1 MDSLVIYIMM
11 ESILALLVVLVNI
24 LVCVT
29 VYLHKELR
37 SITNYLIACLAMA
50 DLGVGALGIPFS
62 VVLSLGKTLCF
73 YSCLFMACFP
83 LVTAQFSMLLL
94 LVIAINMHLK
104 IRHSARYA
112 AIVNKRKVI
121 ALVFLCWVVSVIAGF
136 TPLMG
141 WNQMKTYTE
150 RNITT
155 TSIKQPLERSII
167 GKNLPYG
174 GFLSKVYYNN
184 RRNMSYSEI
193 HRGHLGQCSFEAT
206 VSPEYLVYFHFLVCT
221 LLPLLIMLGLY
232 VDLFRIVQSYY
243 AAQGMPT
250 AKRSEVQTARSLFLM
265 LGLFCLLWVPL
276 NVNNMLW
283 LFCSTC
289 SQPLWVSQLTVFLS
303 HLNSLTN
310 PLLYAMRK
318 KNFGAALRLVF
329 VRYILCI
336 PRCKRCCP
344 DTKVYPK
351 V

>member
-104 IRHSARYA
+104 IRHS
-112 AIVNKRKVI
+112 VI

-141 WNQMKTYTE
+141 WNQMKT
-150 RNITT
+150 
-155 TSIKQPLERSII
+155 IKQPLERSII

-174 GFLSKVYYNN
+174 GFLSK
-184 RRNMSYSEI
+184 
-193 HRGHLGQCSFEAT
+193 AT

>member
-1 MDSLVIYIMM
+1 MSTKQMDSLVIYIMM

-104 IRHSARYA
+104 IRHS
-112 AIVNKRKVI
+112 VI

-155 TSIKQPLERSII
+155 TSIKH
-167 GKNLPYG
+167 
-174 GFLSKVYYNN
+174 
-184 RRNMSYSEI
+184 YSEI